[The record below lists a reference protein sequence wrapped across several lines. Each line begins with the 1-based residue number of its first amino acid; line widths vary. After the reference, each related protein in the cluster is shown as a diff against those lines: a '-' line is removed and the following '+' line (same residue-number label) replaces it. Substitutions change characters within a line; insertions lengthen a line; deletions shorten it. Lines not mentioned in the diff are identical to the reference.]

1 MILRKSCKN
10 NAKVN
15 SRPWLKIRDGVFS
28 ASLPGLQG
36 NPESCQTSKTELF
49 AKIVRNEK
57 PFNIFVKTFILDVW
71 QGSENASELASKVT
85 DVSFLKQFEYQ
96 R

>member
-1 MILRKSCKN
+1 MDNTVLLDIWWNVLIKFSIVSKSVILRKSCKN

-57 PFNIFVKTFILDVW
+57 PFNIFVKTFILDV
-71 QGSENASELASKVT
+71 
-85 DVSFLKQFEYQ
+85 
-96 R
+96 